1 MLTRPMHMD
10 AILVDRELLKFLLD
24 TVVLFQVTVPLR
36 PRHDLLTID
45 SQTPIHLILLLYLL
59 SHKVWNK
66 CVFGR
71 DTTSN
76 LLLPTSLRVRRTHR
90 NRRQSRQHIELLL
103 AVAHATAQCSL
114 RHQIYCLELLVWV
127 FGD

>member
-71 DTTSN
+71 DTASN
-76 LLLPTSLRVRRTHR
+76 LLLPTSL
-90 NRRQSRQHIELLL
+90 
-103 AVAHATAQCSL
+103 
-114 RHQIYCLELLVWV
+114 
-127 FGD
+127 